1 VIGQGAS
8 EVMYMDWRYHGN
20 GTASEIFGDQLV
32 FRNLR
37 PIDSHL
43 PGLAEFR
50 TSLGIPEAET
60 PRKLDPAYGKVVAE
74 ILKAA
79 QERRNPG
86 IPLQELI
93 YIGDT
98 RGSDGKA
105 FRHILEAGDWQ
116 GALLIVNEE
125 ALEPDLVI
133 DQSEKYFSG
142 VGNHWKTVLSFER
155 QCLEGGF
162 MVGDRTAV
170 ILDLDKTTLGGRG
183 RNDQVINQAR
193 VSAVES
199 TVERTLEGDFNLAEF
214 QRNYQVLNAQDYHA
228 FTEDNQDCIAYICI
242 LLGSGLLD
250 LESLL
255 FDLRSSQLAA
265 FKDFLRLVESR
276 KGELSPG
283 LREFHREFQD
293 RFLSGDP
300 TPFKAFRR
308 REYLETIARM
318 GPLQPD
324 QSAAQFLEK
333 MIAITGE
340 LYQLAETWK
349 DRGVLLFGL
358 SDKPDEASLPTPQQI
373 SDGFQPIHRM
383 QTAVITGA

>member
-1 VIGQGAS
+1 
-8 EVMYMDWRYHGN
+8 MDWRYQGN

-37 PIDSHL
+37 PIDTHL
-43 PGLAEFR
+43 PGLAELR
-50 TSLGIPEAET
+50 TSLGIPDAET

-74 ILKAA
+74 ILKTA
-79 QERRNPG
+79 QELRNPG

-116 GALLIVNEE
+116 GAVLIVNED
-125 ALEPDLVI
+125 AFEPNLVI
-133 DQSEKYFSG
+133 DQSERFISG
-142 VGNHWKTVLSFER
+142 SGNHWMTVLSFER

-162 MVGDRTAV
+162 LVGDRTAV
-170 ILDLDKTTLGGRG
+170 VLDLDKTTLGGRG

-193 VSAVES
+193 VAAVES
-199 TVERTLEGDFNLAEF
+199 TVERTLEGDFNLAKF
-214 QRNYQVLNAQDYHA
+214 QKNYRVLNAQEYHA
-228 FTEDNQDCIAYICI
+228 FTEDNQDCIAYLCI
-242 LLGSGLLD
+242 LLGGGLID
-250 LESLL
+250 LEDLL
-255 FDLRSSQLAA
+255 SDLHSNQVVA
-265 FKDFLRLVESR
+265 FKDFLTLVESR

-283 LREFHREFQD
+283 LREFHCEFLD

-300 TPFKAFRR
+300 TPFKGFRR

-318 GPLQPD
+318 GPLQQDLP
-324 QSAAQFLEK
+324 AAQFLEK

-340 LYQLAETWK
+340 IYQLANTWK

-373 SDGFQPIHRM
+373 LDGFQPIHRM
-383 QTAVITGA
+383 KTAVITGA